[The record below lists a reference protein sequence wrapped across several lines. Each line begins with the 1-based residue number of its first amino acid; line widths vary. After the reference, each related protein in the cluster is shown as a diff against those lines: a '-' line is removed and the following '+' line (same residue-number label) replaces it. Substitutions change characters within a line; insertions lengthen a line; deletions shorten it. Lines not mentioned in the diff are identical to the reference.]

1 MAEQPQKPLQ
11 TINVKNRP
19 NCNGLKKI
27 PLISLPLWVKKI
39 EHNLFCKFSRWIR
52 PHPWPTLLTELIDPY
67 FDQFY
72 RWIGPIWGKSLWDH
86 LFVGLFTVFRCWIYV
101 LKLACL
107 GVFFWIKQRQ
117 SKQRYFL
124 FLLDPR
130 LLRNVYKR
138 LCVENFDYGNEI
150 LSKSHLWF
158 M

>member
-107 GVFFWIKQRQ
+107 HSR
-117 SKQRYFL
+117 RL
-124 FLLDPR
+124 LLDQA
-130 LLRNVYKR
+130 KAKQT
-138 LCVENFDYGNEI
+138 EI
-150 LSKSHLWF
+150 LSIFAWPTFAKKCL
-158 M
+158 